1 MYTLNKLLF
10 FRILRFTSYTTV
22 GLSFCVWVIQ
32 SSRYMKF
39 LNTNNVTLSEFIHFT
54 SFLFVDIISLI
65 LPIAITVAVAFVY
78 HRFKES
84 QQLTSMQALGGSPLY
99 LLKSLLAFSF
109 LAFSYL
115 YFSNFFLS
123 PYAWREFRVLE
134 RTISNN
140 IRPPAK
146 AGLIFTHAGISIY
159 AQKYMSNG
167 IFGNLSIIDNRNPEK
182 SYVYFARR
190 GAIQKNMLYLKKGER
205 LELGKKTSKVSTAYF
220 DSYRYDLSEFLNFIE
235 RATQPNEK
243 FLGELFLSYNE
254 YKKVG
259 WDNLSKDA
267 KESVAMLHQ
276 KLISPWMAFLG
287 AFIAFLFNIMGAYKR
302 KMSWQG
308 TFFIIV
314 TVLIL
319 QGVFFGIANA
329 SAKNLAFAQLN
340 YWLVGVSLF
349 VTMLLIFIRNRKK

>member
-10 FRILRFTSYTTV
+10 FRILRFTFYTTI

-39 LNTNNVTLSEFIHFT
+39 LNTNNITLSEFIHFT
-54 SFLFVDIISLI
+54 SFLFVDIIALI

-99 LLKSLLAFSF
+99 LLRSLLAFSL

-146 AGLIFTHAGISIY
+146 AGLIFTNAGISIY
-159 AQKYMSNG
+159 AQKYMNNG
-167 IFGNLSIIDNRNPEK
+167 TFGNLAIIDNRNSGK
-182 SYVYFARR
+182 SYVYFAHL

-205 LELGKKTSKVSTAYF
+205 LELEKKTSKVSTTYF
-220 DSYRYDLSEFLNFIE
+220 NSYRYDLSEFLNFTE
-235 RATQPNEK
+235 RASQPNEK
-243 FLGELFLSYNE
+243 FLGELCVCYSE
-254 YKKVG
+254 YKKLG
-259 WDNLSKDA
+259 WDNLSRDS

-276 KLISPWMAFLG
+276 KILSPWLALLG
-287 AFIAFLFNIMGAYKR
+287 ALIAFLFNIMGAYKR

-319 QGVFFGIANA
+319 QGIFFGIANA
-329 SAKNLAFAQLN
+329 SARNLVFALLN
-340 YWLVGVSLF
+340 YWLVGVAL
-349 VTMLLIFIRNRKK
+349 VITMLLILIRNRKK